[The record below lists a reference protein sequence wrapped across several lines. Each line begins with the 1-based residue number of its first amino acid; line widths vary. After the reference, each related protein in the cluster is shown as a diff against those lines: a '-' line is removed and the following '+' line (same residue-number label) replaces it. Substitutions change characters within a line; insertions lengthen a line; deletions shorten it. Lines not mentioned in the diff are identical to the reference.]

1 MADDVKVKFGGDFSG
16 IADGA
21 AAAGKIAGT
30 AISASFKS
38 YTASLTSS
46 IANMFS
52 VTNIMGKMFDGVKDA
67 LKYFREIDELSRQ
80 LGVSRV
86 DLQKFGKIGQEVG
99 ITMETMGRSIQF
111 ANKTIGA
118 ATISAGAQRD
128 TLKALGFTE
137 EQITNGQVKAT
148 DVMMKLAGEY
158 DKHIDRNVIAK
169 HTVDMFGRSG
179 GELTKVL
186 SEGTKALQE
195 RIDTMRVYS
204 DEEVRAA
211 AAADR
216 AIERGERAFKSLMK
230 IEAIGLGKM
239 YSTLAIRGG
248 FRGAVEEEFKGK
260 LGFFGDVNN
269 PTPEEVAQNPGAVE
283 RLSKEMI
290 RKGRAAGITS
300 EDVAAKLYEFVEN
313 PKGLS
318 EDQVDL
324 MARVAAAIT
333 GIAEKENKK
342 ASEANAANPQLG
354 AAALATSSLQAIGG
368 GDLGAIMSGFHV
380 DVQQE
385 QLDVQKQIATNTT
398 PAPAGSAKTIV
409 NVAK

>member
-30 AISASFKS
+30 AISASFKA

-52 VTNIMGKMFDGVKDA
+52 VTNIMGKVFDGVKDA

-204 DEEVRAA
+204 EEEVKSAARLDRSIERLERQAKAGMKSLGLSVSEPLDKGNIDRLFAA
-211 AAADR
+211 AQKSQG
-216 AIERGERAFKSLMK
+216 IEENW
-230 IEAIGLGKM
+230 
-239 YSTLAIRGG
+239 
-248 FRGAVEEEFKGK
+248 
-260 LGFFGDVNN
+260 FGD
-269 PTPEEVAQNPGAVE
+269 TIHEQIAKKPGSLKAMAE
-283 RLSKEMI
+283 EMI
-290 RKGRAAGITS
+290 KEGAKKDFDKNEIANLLINIPGYKSEKADLASMLSGVIRNMAAQEEKKKS
-300 EDVAAKLYEFVEN
+300 AA
-313 PKGLS
+313 P
-318 EDQVDL
+318 D
-324 MARVAAAIT
+324 
-333 GIAEKENKK
+333 
-342 ASEANAANPQLG
+342 AANPQLG

>member
-21 AAAGKIAGT
+21 AEAGKIAGT
-30 AISASFKS
+30 AISASFKA

-179 GELTKVL
+179 GELTRIL
-186 SEGTKALQE
+186 SEGTSALKE
-195 RIDTMRVYS
+195 RIATMKVYS
-204 DEEVRAA
+204 EEEVKSAARLDRSIERLERQAKAGMKSLGLSVSEPLDKVKIDRLFAA
-211 AAADR
+211 AQKSQG
-216 AIERGERAFKSLMK
+216 IEENW
-230 IEAIGLGKM
+230 
-239 YSTLAIRGG
+239 
-248 FRGAVEEEFKGK
+248 
-260 LGFFGDVNN
+260 FGDTIHEQIAKK
-269 PTPEEVAQNPGAVE
+269 PGSLKAMAEEMVKEGAKKDFDKNEIANLLTDEALNAGYGSETSDLASMLSGVIRNMAAQEEKNKP
-283 RLSKEMI
+283 
-290 RKGRAAGITS
+290 AAP
-300 EDVAAKLYEFVEN
+300 D
-313 PKGLS
+313 
-318 EDQVDL
+318 
-324 MARVAAAIT
+324 
-333 GIAEKENKK
+333 
-342 ASEANAANPQLG
+342 AANPQLG